1 MYAADMFRSSLRR
14 LLSLFHKN
22 HQLFTSVDDAGELL
36 KTTLRS
42 EPQNDDAIRPAVMP
56 DAVLEG
62 FKSAF
67 GDLSVAAQRLHSALM
82 DYVGMTYNEALMTS
96 LYKLQRRSERVQEGH
111 ASGRHKRT
119 KSGHH
124 VLPETNFT
132 EQGHAGAG
140 LPAGSRAR
148 L

>member
-1 MYAADMFRSSLRR
+1 
-14 LLSLFHKN
+14 
-22 HQLFTSVDDAGELL
+22 
-36 KTTLRS
+36 
-42 EPQNDDAIRPAVMP
+42 MP
-56 DAVLEG
+56 EAVLEG

-132 EQGHAGAG
+132 EQGHAVPDY
-140 LPAGSRAR
+140 LREVVPDFEKNFRVMKGSLDELIRDGKQFGF
-148 L
+148 